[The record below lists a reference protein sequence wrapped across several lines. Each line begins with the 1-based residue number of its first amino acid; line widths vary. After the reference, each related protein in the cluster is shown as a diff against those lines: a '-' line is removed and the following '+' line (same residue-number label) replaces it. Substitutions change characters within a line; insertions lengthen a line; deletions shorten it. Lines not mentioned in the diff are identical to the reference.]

1 MITEN
6 ATVVSI
12 ENNQTWIETHRQSA
26 CGQCSANKGCG
37 TSVLSKVIGNKL
49 SKMKAINKINAQV
62 GDEVIVGLN
71 ESSLLKGAF
80 MSYLLPLLYLFLFAI
95 VGQLI
100 SDNLQ
105 INNTELLTIVFS
117 AFGFYLGM
125 RHLKLFSISISK
137 NEDYQPII
145 LKQSPSSY
153 KFESVNVK
161 VSNV

>member
-12 ENNQTWIETHRQSA
+12 ENNQTWIETQRKSA

-80 MSYLLPLLYLFLFAI
+80 VIYMLPLLFLFLFSI
-95 VGQLI
+95 VGQFVAQNI
-100 SDNLQ
+100 GIPND
-105 INNTELLTIVFS
+105 ELLVIIFAAV
-117 AFGFYLGM
+117 GFFLGM
-125 RHLKLFSISISK
+125 KKVKSFSTSIEK
-137 NEDYQPII
+137 NESYQPVI
-145 LKQSPSSY
+145 LKKSTHSSVL
-153 KFESVNVK
+153 VNL
-161 VSNV
+161 